1 MAYSH
6 SQGAAELRF
15 EPTSLEE
22 NAVTVFVHFGLTSVL
37 VVCSLTPALR
47 RLLAERLEPSSCPH
61 PLLSSPG
68 GRVGSSGVPWE
79 WQVRGWLEAQP
90 LQDPQ
95 PLGVTSRCCKVFHK

>member
-37 VVCSLTPALR
+37 VVCLLTPALR
-47 RLLAERLEPSSCPH
+47 RLLAERLEPSSCPLLADVLGAVVH
-61 PLLSSPG
+61 PGS
-68 GRVGSSGVPWE
+68 GR
-79 WQVRGWLEAQP
+79 
-90 LQDPQ
+90 
-95 PLGVTSRCCKVFHK
+95 